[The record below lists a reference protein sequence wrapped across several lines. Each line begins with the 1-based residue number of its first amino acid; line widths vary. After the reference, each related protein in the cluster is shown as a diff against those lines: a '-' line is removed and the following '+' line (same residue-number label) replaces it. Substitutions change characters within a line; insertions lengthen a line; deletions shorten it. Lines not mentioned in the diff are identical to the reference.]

1 MKSSQEDVQA
11 AKEAVAIAEEALH
24 AAKEEEASFEMKV
37 GQLKVVWEDAKSELD
52 EIEKK
57 LKTCSHDLSAFAK
70 ERATLI
76 QKAETAE
83 IEAKKISIK
92 IAKAEKFLRSMMNKY
107 SWIETEKDAFGLRGG
122 DYDFVET
129 NPEEMSKHLKDLQTE
144 QTSLVSSCFL
154 FFFFSR

>member
-1 MKSSQEDVQA
+1 
-11 AKEAVAIAEEALH
+11 
-24 AAKEEEASFEMKV
+24 MKV

-92 IAKAEKFLRSMMNKY
+92 ITKFHSEHAKAEKFLRSMMNKY